1 MKRSRGTAPEP
12 HENTTAMIYIASLPF
27 LDIKSGKI
35 TFTPPSSYV
44 AATGSGNCQTGQQTL
59 SGQKWRAFFNFNTS
73 SIPSNAQIEF
83 VGFLIYLAK
92 SQPFGRP
99 EIYRLKFSIGTFI
112 GAALDGNA
120 AEFNAGTLMVTL
132 DSKPGHGT
140 LLDLDQDGHGPEA
153 YVNRTGETDVK
164 VWDDSIRGSGDSSW
178 GLDFNRKYSK
188 CRLHIMYTVPA
199 ATATGRGSATAS
211 ATVSAASSATATGRG
226 TVEVAAAVEAAGSA
240 TGTGLGAA
248 ALIAAVTAA
257 AGATVTGRGIA
268 SCSST
273 AVYFEPLA
281 RHFGTR
287 SVGAAHAGIRSVSC
301 VHSASRQCDPDDVRL
316 RGARR
321 LS

>member
-1 MKRSRGTAPEP
+1 
-12 HENTTAMIYIASLPF
+12 MIYIASLPF

-59 SGQKWRAFFNFNTS
+59 SGEKWRAFFNFNTS
-73 SIPSNAQIEF
+73 SIPNHAQIEF
-83 VGFLIYLAK
+83 VGFLIYLSK
-92 SQPFGRP
+92 TQPFGEP

-112 GAALDGNA
+112 GAALDGTA
-120 AEFNAGTLMVTL
+120 DEFNAGTLMVTL

-140 LLDLDQDGHGPEA
+140 MLDLDQDGHGPEA

-164 VWDDSIRGSGDSSW
+164 VWDDSTQGSGQSSW
-178 GLDFNRKYSK
+178 GLDFNRKFAK

-211 ATVSAASSATATGRG
+211 ATASVVGSAIATGRG
-226 TVEVAAAVEAAGSA
+226 TVEVAATVEAAGSS
-240 TGTGLGAA
+240 TGTGRGAA
-248 ALIAAVTAA
+248 ELIAAVTAA

-273 AVYFEPLA
+273 AVYFGPLA
-281 RHFGTR
+281 RHIGTRAVAAAHDETR
-287 SVGAAHAGIRSVSC
+287 SVSW
-301 VHSASRQCDPDDVRL
+301 VHSASRRCDPDDVRL